1 MSAPRIGLGGAV
13 GDVESGE
20 MPRAF
25 KSSESRS
32 AEDPGSLSPT
42 DKD

>member
-1 MSAPRIGLGGAV
+1 MSAPRVGLGGTV
-13 GDVESGE
+13 GEVESGE

-25 KSSESRS
+25 KSSVSRS
-32 AEDPGSLSPT
+32 VGSLSPV